1 MSNRVSS
8 PLLAAATEIALRELT
23 ERSPEISELALAFMA
38 EEAPLALVGGPVRD
52 ALLGRLTSDLDF
64 TTAATPDR
72 IKVLLRDW
80 AEDVWETGIEFGT
93 VSAQRGDIKVEITT
107 YRSESYQPDSRKP
120 AVRFGNSLV
129 GDLQRRDF
137 TINAMAIELTDGL
150 SVTGARFVDPFNGVA
165 AVNQQIIDTPGS
177 PEDSFSDD
185 PLRMM
190 RAVRFAA
197 QLGFSPSERVLVAI
211 RDMRERLNI
220 ISQERI
226 RDELIKIIMSD
237 RPRLGMGLLVST
249 GIADIV
255 IPEIPKLML
264 EIDEHFRHKDVYEH
278 SLTVLDQAISM
289 EERLGGP
296 NLIIRDRK
304 STRLNSSHR
313 T

>member
-226 RDELIKIIMSD
+226 RDE
-237 RPRLGMGLLVST
+237 
-249 GIADIV
+249 
-255 IPEIPKLML
+255 
-264 EIDEHFRHKDVYEH
+264 
-278 SLTVLDQAISM
+278 
-289 EERLGGP
+289 
-296 NLIIRDRK
+296 DRK
-304 STRLNSSHR
+304 STRLNSSHMSESR
-313 T
+313 MPSSA